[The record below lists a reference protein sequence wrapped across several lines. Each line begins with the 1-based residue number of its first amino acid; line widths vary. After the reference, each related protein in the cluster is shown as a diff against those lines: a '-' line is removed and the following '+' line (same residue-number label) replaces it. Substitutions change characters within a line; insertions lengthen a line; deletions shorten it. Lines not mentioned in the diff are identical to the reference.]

1 MKVYRDLEKAKKD
14 GYTKFVKSSKY
25 EPCYQYLVSEAI
37 PTGIVYKKVSIYK
50 RPDSVDTAK
59 VITWAAANNSANIRL
74 EKLTKA
80 NSHTISDA
88 QLDVIYEAARDKYY
102 AEATNKVTNA
112 LANFNPDM
120 FVSMEAFEKWL
131 EKTKKV
137 MDFDDYVTGDYRGFD
152 MDLQLISD
160 AKEESL
166 RKEVEKT
173 LYGSNDWCEVCVLTY
188 NYLKEHK
195 TSASHIKKTGLT
207 KEDAISRANYDN
219 MVIIKSANFSCAW
232 SYEAMKQ
239 DEAEAFIKE
248 RLIEEKKFLESI

>member
-59 VITWAAANNSANIRL
+59 VITWAAANNSANIWL

-88 QLDVIYEAARDKYY
+88 QLDVIYEAARDTYY

>member
-25 EPCYQYLVSEAI
+25 EPCYQHLVSEAI
-37 PTGIVYKKVSIYK
+37 PTGIVYKKVSVYK
-50 RPDSVDTAK
+50 CTDSGDTAK
-59 VITWAAANNSANIRL
+59 VITWAAANNSADIWL
-74 EKLTKA
+74 EKLTKT

-88 QLDVIYEAARDKYY
+88 QLDVIYKAAKDKYY
-102 AEATNKVTNA
+102 AEATDKVINA

-137 MDFDDYVTGDYRGFD
+137 MDFDDYVTGDYSGFD
-152 MDLQLISD
+152 LDLQLISD

-173 LYGSNDWCEVCVLTY
+173 LYGSRDWCEVCVLTY
-188 NYLKEHK
+188 DYLKEHK
-195 TSASHIKKTGLT
+195 TSASHTTATGLT
-207 KEDAISRANYDN
+207 KADAIDRANYDT
-219 MVIIKSANFSCAW
+219 MAIIKSTNFSCAW

-239 DEAEAFIKE
+239 DEAEAFIEK

>member
-1 MKVYRDLEKAKKD
+1 MKVYYDLKKAKEE

-25 EPCYQYLVSEAI
+25 EPCYQHLVSEAI
-37 PTGIVYKKVSIYK
+37 PTGIVYKKISVYK
-50 RPDSVDTAK
+50 CPGYESTAK
-59 VITWAAANNSANIRL
+59 VITWAAVNSKADIYL

-80 NSHTISDA
+80 NSHIISDL
-88 QLDVIYEAARDKYY
+88 QLDTIYKMKKDKYY
-102 AEATNKVTNA
+102 ADAIDKANNA
-112 LANFNPDM
+112 LINFNPDM

-152 MDLQLISD
+152 LDLQLIS
-160 AKEESL
+160 AEKEEAL

-173 LYGSNDWCEVCVLTY
+173 LYGSTDWCEVCVLTY
-188 NYLKEHK
+188 DYLKEHK

-207 KEDAISRANYDN
+207 KEDAINRANYDT

>member
-14 GYTKFVKSSKY
+14 GYTKVVKSSKY

-59 VITWAAANNSANIRL
+59 VITWAAANNSANIWL

-248 RLIEEKKFLESI
+248 RLVEEKKFLESI